1 MLDNPHSVQTHD
13 KLAKVTV
20 SRIPIC
26 AKQFCAVEILRNQLE
41 MTDSIVSQAIM
52 KLVHTALV
60 VHRVLIDVLQ
70 HFHGVASPAWMQT
83 KMGDSQSQLLESQI
97 TECNDSSEIRED
109 VQSGVGQHIARKLA
123 RFST

>member
-1 MLDNPHSVQTHD
+1 
-13 KLAKVTV
+13 
-20 SRIPIC
+20 
-26 AKQFCAVEILRNQLE
+26 
-41 MTDSIVSQAIM
+41 MTDSIVSQAIV

-70 HFHGVASPAWMQT
+70 LFHDVASPAWMQT